1 MERTRRRRRRSSK
14 KLCNLSK
21 WGGLQ
26 PWIFGELFWVSVAEL
41 GNCWLSDELFGRR
54 GNASLFCSSS
64 YLLVR
69 YAGAV
74 RVGGRPITRAKRPRL
89 GFFYFEG
96 TVCGGL
102 NSGRSEA
109 FRRFLIS
116 QLGSWSRML
125 CGKKIVFS
133 QPAVSALSQW
143 LGTVI
148 DFNVLIAGGLC
159 E

>member
-1 MERTRRRRRRSSK
+1 M
-14 KLCNLSK
+14 
-21 WGGLQ
+21 
-26 PWIFGELFWVSVAEL
+26 SVAEL

-102 NSGRSEA
+102 NSGTFSLPWLFSLSSSCLAVASLVQSSVSVSWRSLPDG
-109 FRRFLIS
+109 FYSF
-116 QLGSWSRML
+116 
-125 CGKKIVFS
+125 
-133 QPAVSALSQW
+133 
-143 LGTVI
+143 
-148 DFNVLIAGGLC
+148 
-159 E
+159 